1 MRSLKMHLINEISL
15 DLTWSKHYV
24 ISIFVARIPSKGGHA
39 VNAATGATFTITATK
54 IYVPDIAL

>member
-1 MRSLKMHLINEISL
+1 MHLINEISL

-39 VNAATGATFTITATK
+39 VNAATGATFTIAATK